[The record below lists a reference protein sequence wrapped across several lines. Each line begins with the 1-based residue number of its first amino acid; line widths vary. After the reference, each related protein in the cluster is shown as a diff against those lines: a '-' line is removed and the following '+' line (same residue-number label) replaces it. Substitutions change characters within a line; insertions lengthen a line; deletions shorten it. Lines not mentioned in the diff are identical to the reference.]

1 MTIIFYLIIG
11 ALVGWVASIIMG
23 TNAQQDLLLNI
34 VVGIV
39 GAYLA
44 GWLISP
50 LLGISTINQGNFT
63 LPALLVSLGGAVVLL
78 AVVNLLRG
86 QRLISR

>member
-23 TNAQQDLLLNI
+23 TNAQQGLLLNI